1 MNMQSITLGIQE
13 IFMLRLFQTL
23 LFSIFLTQIAFAAEL
38 TPTLDGES
46 FTNQFVGKQ
55 PNGDKLLEFV
65 RPTES
70 FNNWTKLV
78 GYRYQQLP
86 ALSNDPM
93 KYALAM
99 ERLVKQTN
107 PQAAVKI
114 SRNEQSGEAIV
125 DFLTWPQDQSYM
137 ELNVF
142 RFWKSKDGN
151 AVVSVQLA
159 NKFVAPKPERSQN
172 GANEYQR
179 KLNEVRERRQNWIKQ
194 VADIS
199 IVAIEEQLVNLR

>member
-1 MNMQSITLGIQE
+1 
-13 IFMLRLFQTL
+13 MLRLLQTL
-23 LFSIFLTQIAFAAEL
+23 LLSFFLTQIAFAVEL

-107 PQAAVKI
+107 PQAPVKVT
-114 SRNEQSGEAIV
+114 RNELSGEAIV
-125 DFLTWPQDQSYM
+125 DFLTWPQNQSYM

-151 AVVSVQLA
+151 AVVSVQFA
-159 NKFVAPKPERSQN
+159 NKFVAFKPELSQN
-172 GANEYQR
+172 GVNEYQR
-179 KLNEVRERRQNWIKQ
+179 NLNEIRERRQNWIKQ

-199 IVAIEEQLVNLR
+199 IMPIEEQLINQR